1 MNQSHT
7 SDTGKT
13 DPTDGQG
20 NASQNDE
27 VKQLANGERSEVL
40 TRLRE
45 RFSFGG

>member
-13 DPTDGQG
+13 DPTDDQG
-20 NASQNDE
+20 DASQTDE
-27 VKQLANGERSEVL
+27 GQQLADGERSEVMA
-40 TRLRE
+40 RLRE